1 VFKRTRIKVCGIT
14 ARADL
19 VHAVA
24 AGVDGL
30 GFIFAKNSPRRIEP
44 EKARELIKSV
54 PPFVDTVGV
63 FVNEDPDVVT
73 DIIKYCGLTMVQ
85 LHGQENVDYCQ
96 YMPVR
101 VLKSF
106 AVSSETDGLVMALYD
121 GVAAGYLLDTHHET
135 MAGGTGQTFDWRLVN
150 GLRVPGPILLAGG
163 LGPENVGAAI
173 AAVHPFAVDVNSG
186 VETAPGRKDHDKLT
200 ELVAAVR
207 RADAGAWGQSDSG
220 E

>member
-1 VFKRTRIKVCGIT
+1 VVKRTRIKVCGIT

-54 PPFVDTVGV
+54 PPFVDAVGV

-96 YMPVR
+96 LMPVR

-106 AVSSETDGLVMALYD
+106 AVNRDTDGSVMAFYD
-121 GVAAGYLLDTHHET
+121 GVAAGYLLDTYHES
-135 MAGGTGQTFDWRLVN
+135 MAGGTGQAFDWSLIN
-150 GLRVPGPILLAGG
+150 GLGVPGPILLAGG
-163 LGPENVGAAI
+163 LGAENVGAAI

-186 VETAPGRKDHDKLT
+186 VETTPGRKDHDKLT
-200 ELVAAVR
+200 ELVEAVR
-207 RADAGAWGQSDSG
+207 RADAGA
-220 E
+220 

>member
-1 VFKRTRIKVCGIT
+1 MVKRTRIKVCGIT
-14 ARADL
+14 DRADL

-30 GFIFAKNSPRRIEP
+30 GFIFAEKSPRRIEP

-54 PPFVDTVGV
+54 PPFVDAVGV

-85 LHGQENVDYCQ
+85 LHGQENIDYCQ
-96 YMPVR
+96 LMPVR

-106 AVSSETDGLVMALYD
+106 AVSSDTDGAEMAAYS
-121 GVAAGYLLDTHHET
+121 GVAAGYLLDTYHKA
-135 MAGGTGQTFDWRLVN
+135 MAGGTGQTFDWNLID
-150 GLRVPGPILLAGG
+150 GLQIPGPVFLAGG

-173 AAVHPFAVDVNSG
+173 SAVRPFAVDINSG
-186 VETAPGRKDHDKLT
+186 VETAPGCKDHAKIT
-200 ELVAAVR
+200 ALVEAVR
-207 RADAGAWGQSDSG
+207 RVDLPA
-220 E
+220 

>member
-1 VFKRTRIKVCGIT
+1 MVNRTRIKVCGIT
-14 ARADL
+14 DQEDL
-19 VHAVA
+19 VHAVS

-30 GFIFAKNSPRRIEP
+30 GFIFAEKSPRRVEP

-96 YMPVR
+96 LMPVR

-106 AVSSETDGLVMALYD
+106 SVNSDTSGSEMAIYSD
-121 GVAAGYLLDTHHET
+121 VAAGYLLDTYHKS
-135 MAGGTGQTFDWRLVN
+135 MAGIQTQQAGHHFD
-150 GLRVPGPILLAGG
+150 GL
-163 LGPENVGAAI
+163 
-173 AAVHPFAVDVNSG
+173 
-186 VETAPGRKDHDKLT
+186 
-200 ELVAAVR
+200 
-207 RADAGAWGQSDSG
+207 QC
-220 E
+220 